1 MKRRLQLREKRGEDL
16 EFLVYSSVPE
26 LLKENL
32 CGKDENENYYRADCI
47 NRNCGTCGVSLLK
60 LMEEERSD
68 EIVDCE
74 KFEYGEILSKANSTR
89 KKLMFVKKQTSSD
102 EMFAYLCKLLEPFAS
117 HQFRGNAAVTLEKNE
132 QDDWGSVFPRTAEV
146 ITGHYYKKCGPLM
159 FSLMKS
165 KFAIVSVYSIV
176 YLLETVKANV
186 KVAIPENDL
195 KRVLTW
201 IEE

>member
-68 EIVDCE
+68 DIVDCV

-89 KKLMFVKKQTSSD
+89 KKLMFVKNKQAVMKCLRTC
-102 EMFAYLCKLLEPFAS
+102 ANYWS
-117 HQFRGNAAVTLEKNE
+117 HLPVTNFVARPQLRWRK
-132 QDDWGSVFPRTAEV
+132 
-146 ITGHYYKKCGPLM
+146 I
-159 FSLMKS
+159 S
-165 KFAIVSVYSIV
+165 KTIGEVYSQE
-176 YLLETVKANV
+176 LPKLSR
-186 KVAIPENDL
+186 AITIKNAGP
-195 KRVLTW
+195 
-201 IEE
+201 